1 MSEKIKMFFLQIIK
15 KIIEYVKIVL
25 KQIKYV
31 KNKIHFD
38 AFVHYG
44 TIVGTA
50 YIAAHAHPN
59 NLNDYQKDD
68 WIDPYIS
75 SFIFIFI
82 YISTVTFDDLERR
95 HLI

>member
-1 MSEKIKMFFLQIIK
+1 MKDYLIEIIK
-15 KIIEYVKIVL
+15 KIIEYIKPIFIY
-25 KQIKYV
+25 IKYLKKQV
-31 KNKIHFD
+31 HFD

-50 YIAAHAHPN
+50 HIAAHAHPN
-59 NLNDYQKDD
+59 NLNDYEIDD

-75 SFIFIFI
+75 TFIFIFI

-95 HLI
+95 HII

>member
-1 MSEKIKMFFLQIIK
+1 MISFVEIIK
-15 KIIEYVKIVL
+15 IIVEYL
-25 KQIKYV
+25 KPIFIYIKYLKKV
-31 KNKIHFD
+31 IHFD

-59 NLNDYQKDD
+59 ELNEEDIDK

-75 SFIFIFI
+75 TFIFIFI

-95 HLI
+95 HII